1 MIDAKDYKKLQP
13 YEPDLKRAYKA
24 DYKLPT
30 PGSEDMVMEE
40 ILHKYEPKEAER
52 INWACG
58 NCALRVYTRV
68 GRLYFEY
75 KESYPTDKNKG
86 NKSE

>member
-1 MIDAKDYKKLQP
+1 MIDSKDFKKLQP
-13 YEPDLKRAYKA
+13 YEADLKRAAKA

-30 PGSEDMVMEE
+30 PWSEDQVIQE
-40 ILHKYEPKEAER
+40 ILLKYEPKEGER

-58 NCALRVYTRV
+58 NCSLRAYSRA

-75 KESYPTDKNKG
+75 LEAHSDKNKE
-86 NKSE
+86 NKTK

>member
-1 MIDAKDYKKLQP
+1 MIDIKDYRKLTQ
-13 YEPDLKRAYKA
+13 YEADLKRAYKA

-30 PGSEDMVMEE
+30 PPSEDAVIEE
-40 ILHKYEPKEAER
+40 ILHKYEPGER

-58 NCALRVYTRV
+58 NCALRAYTRV

-75 KESYPTDKNKG
+75 LEKKKCTTTPT
-86 NKSE
+86 E

>member
-1 MIDAKDYKKLQP
+1 MIDVKDYRKLIP
-13 YEPDLKRAYKA
+13 YEPDLRRAYKA

-30 PGSEDMVMEE
+30 PWSEDAVIEE
-40 ILHKYEPKEAER
+40 ILHKYEPGER

-58 NCALRVYTRV
+58 NCSLRAYSRV
-68 GRLYFEY
+68 GRLYFEF
-75 KESYPTDKNKG
+75 KNSHSDKNKE

>member
-13 YEPDLKRAYKA
+13 YEADLKRAYKA

-30 PGSEDMVMEE
+30 PRSEDMVIEE
-40 ILHKYEPKEAER
+40 ILHKYEPGER
-52 INWACG
+52 INWSCG
-58 NCALRVYTRV
+58 ICSLRCYTRV

-75 KESYPTDKNKG
+75 KEAHPDKNKE
-86 NKSE
+86 K

>member
-1 MIDAKDYKKLQP
+1 MIDVKDYKKLIP
-13 YEPDLKRAYKA
+13 YEADLKRAWLA

-30 PGSEDMVMEE
+30 PSSEDQVIQE

-52 INWACG
+52 VVWSCG
-58 NCALRVYTRV
+58 NCALRAYTRV

-75 KESYPTDKNKG
+75 LEAHPNKETKTK
-86 NKSE
+86 

>member
-24 DYKLPT
+24 GYKLPT
-30 PGSEDMVMEE
+30 PRSEDMVVEE

-58 NCALRVYTRV
+58 NCALRAYTRV
-68 GRLYFEY
+68 GRLFYEY
-75 KESYPTDKNKG
+75 KEAHPNKE
-86 NKSE
+86 K

>member
-30 PGSEDMVMEE
+30 PQSEDSVIQE
-40 ILHKYEPKEAER
+40 ILLKYEPKEAER
-52 INWACG
+52 VVWSCG
-58 NCALRVYTRV
+58 NCALRAYSRV
-68 GRLYFEY
+68 GRLFYEY
-75 KESYPTDKNKG
+75 KEAHPDKNKE
-86 NKSE
+86 K

>member
-13 YEPDLKRAYKA
+13 YEADLKRAFKA

-30 PGSEDMVMEE
+30 PSSEDSVIQE
-40 ILHKYEPKEAER
+40 ILLKYEPKEAEKVV
-52 INWACG
+52 WSCG
-58 NCALRVYTRV
+58 NCALSAYTRV

-75 KESYPTDKNKG
+75 KESHPEKNKET
-86 NKSE
+86 KTK

>member
-1 MIDAKDYKKLQP
+1 MIDLKDFKKLQP
-13 YEPDLKRAYKA
+13 YEADLKRAWFA

-30 PGSEDMVMEE
+30 PFSEDMVIEE
-40 ILHKYEPKEAER
+40 ILHKYEPGER

-58 NCALRVYTRV
+58 NCSLRAFSRV

-75 KESYPTDKNKG
+75 KEAHSDKSKE

>member
-1 MIDAKDYKKLQP
+1 MLELRDYKKLIP
-13 YEPDLKRAYKA
+13 YEPDLRRAYKA

-30 PGSEDMVMEE
+30 PWSEDAVIEE
-40 ILHKYEPKEAER
+40 ILHKYEPGER

-58 NCALRVYTRV
+58 NCALRGYTRV
-68 GRLYFEY
+68 GRLFYEY
-75 KESYPTDKNKG
+75 REAHPDKNKE